1 LPLELVK
8 FDESAATAYGQIQ
21 TGLEREEKV
30 IESMDMLIAA
40 HAGTNGAAIDTCAES
55 QHNPSHEQHQGVR
68 SGFGPFAGR
77 LDFRDPIRPSSD
89 ITR

>member
-40 HAGTNGAAIDTCAES
+40 HAGTGD
-55 QHNPSHEQHQGVR
+55 
-68 SGFGPFAGR
+68 
-77 LDFRDPIRPSSD
+77 
-89 ITR
+89 